1 MEFYKEVERNIIKKY
16 RKELFDFFEKLNFS
30 KTDLSLFIARLLFP
44 TYTFD
49 LLEDQYNI
57 KKNISKEFF
66 ELNKNGKKRMQK
78 NALLINHMIKKYA
91 LRPIEWLNTV
101 L

>member
-1 MEFYKEVERNIIKKY
+1 MPSIDENIIV
-16 RKELFDFFEKLNFS
+16 
-30 KTDLSLFIARLLFP
+30 
-44 TYTFD
+44 
-49 LLEDQYNI
+49 